1 MMTDDVTELKV
12 DVGILKTQVITLTSL
27 CQKMDQVI
35 EKLVMQQER
44 YTTQIYKEMEQKRM
58 EKNAEIKDIHDR
70 IDTVIDKVQITE
82 LRIMEEIKELRA
94 EIAKN
99 NQTEKDSLDKINQYK
114 WMLAG
119 GIIVLSWLIS
129 HVNSDTIAKLLHG

>member
-1 MMTDDVTELKV
+1 MTDDVTELKV
-12 DVGILKTQVITLTSL
+12 DVGVLKTQVVTLTSL

-44 YTTQIYKEMEQKRM
+44 YATQIYKEIEQKRM

-94 EIAKN
+94 EIAEN
-99 NQTEKDSLDKINQYK
+99 NKSEKDSLDKINQYK

-129 HVNSDTIAKLLHG
+129 HVNTDTITKLLHG

>member
-1 MMTDDVTELKV
+1 MPENITELKV
-12 DVGILKTQVITLTSL
+12 DVGVLKTQVVTLTSL

-35 EKLVMQQER
+35 EKLVTQQER
-44 YTTQIYKEMEQKRM
+44 YATQIYKEMELKRM

-82 LRIMEEIKELRA
+82 LRIMEEIKDLRT
-94 EIAKN
+94 EISNHNKS
-99 NQTEKDSLDKINQYK
+99 EKESLDKLNQYK

-129 HVNSDTIAKLLHG
+129 HFNTDTIAKFLHG

>member
-1 MMTDDVTELKV
+1 MPENVTEIKV
-12 DVGILKTQVITLTSL
+12 DVGVLKTQVVTLTAL

-44 YTTQIYKEMEQKRM
+44 YATQIYKEMEQKRM

-94 EIAKN
+94 EINTHNKS
-99 NQTEKDSLDKINQYK
+99 EKESLDKLNQYK

-119 GIIVLSWLIS
+119 GIIVVSWLIS
-129 HVNSDTIAKLLHG
+129 HFNTDTIAKFLNG

>member
-1 MMTDDVTELKV
+1 MTQDVTDLKV
-12 DVGILKTQVITLTSL
+12 DVGVLKTQVVTLTSL

-35 EKLVMQQER
+35 EKLVTQQER
-44 YTTQIYKEMEQKRM
+44 YATQIYKEMEQKRM

-94 EIAKN
+94 EISNHNKS
-99 NQTEKDSLDKINQYK
+99 EKESLDKLNQYK

-119 GIIVLSWLIS
+119 GIIVVSWLIS
-129 HVNSDTIAKLLHG
+129 HFNTDTIAKFLNG

>member
-1 MMTDDVTELKV
+1 MTEDVTDLKV
-12 DVGILKTQVITLTSL
+12 DVGVLKTQVVTLTSL

-44 YTTQIYKEMEQKRM
+44 YATQIYKEMEQKRM

-82 LRIMEEIKELRA
+82 LRIMEEIKDLRA
-94 EIAKN
+94 EISNHNK
-99 NQTEKDSLDKINQYK
+99 TEKEAFDKLNQYK
-114 WMLAG
+114 WMVAG
-119 GIIVLSWLIS
+119 GIIVISWLIS
-129 HVNSDTIAKLLHG
+129 HVNTDTISKLLHG

>member
-1 MMTDDVTELKV
+1 MPENVTELKV
-12 DVGILKTQVITLTSL
+12 DVGVLKTQVVTLTAL

-44 YTTQIYKEMEQKRM
+44 YATQIYKEMEQKRM

-94 EIAKN
+94 EINTHNKS
-99 NQTEKDSLDKINQYK
+99 EKESLDKLNQYK

-119 GIIVLSWLIS
+119 GIIVVSWLIS
-129 HVNSDTIAKLLHG
+129 HFNTDTIAKFLHG

>member
-1 MMTDDVTELKV
+1 MIEDITDLKV
-12 DVGILKTQVITLTSL
+12 DVGVLKTQVVTLTSL

-35 EKLVMQQER
+35 EKLVDQHDR
-44 YTTQIYKEMEQKRM
+44 YATQIYKEMEQKRM

-82 LRIMEEIKELRA
+82 LRIMEEIKDLRS
-94 EIAKN
+94 EISNHNKS
-99 NQTEKDSLDKINQYK
+99 EKESLDKLNQYK

-129 HVNSDTIAKLLHG
+129 HFNPDTIVKLLHG

>member
-1 MMTDDVTELKV
+1 MPENVTELKV
-12 DVGILKTQVITLTSL
+12 DVGVLKTQVVTLTAL

-44 YTTQIYKEMEQKRM
+44 YATQIYKEMEQKRM

-70 IDTVIDKVQITE
+70 IDTIIDKVQITE
-82 LRIMEEIKELRA
+82 LRIMEEIKDLRA
-94 EIAKN
+94 EINTHNKS
-99 NQTEKDSLDKINQYK
+99 EKESLDKLNQYK

-119 GIIVLSWLIS
+119 GIIVVSWLIS
-129 HVNSDTIAKLLHG
+129 HFNTDTIAKFLQG

>member
-1 MMTDDVTELKV
+1 MTDDVTDLKV
-12 DVGILKTQVITLTSL
+12 DVGVLKTQVVTLTSL

-35 EKLVMQQER
+35 EKLVTQQER
-44 YTTQIYKEMEQKRM
+44 YATQIYKEMEQKRM

-82 LRIMEEIKELRA
+82 LRIMEEIKELRS
-94 EIAKN
+94 EITNHNKS
-99 NQTEKDSLDKINQYK
+99 EKESLDKLNQYK
-114 WMLAG
+114 WMVAG

-129 HVNSDTIAKLLHG
+129 HINADTISKLLNG

>member
-1 MMTDDVTELKV
+1 MTQDVTDLKV
-12 DVGILKTQVITLTSL
+12 DVGVLKTQVVTLTSL

-44 YTTQIYKEMEQKRM
+44 YATQIYKEMEQKRM

-94 EIAKN
+94 EINVHNKS
-99 NQTEKDSLDKINQYK
+99 EKESLDKLNQYK

-119 GIIVLSWLIS
+119 GIIVVSWLIS
-129 HVNSDTIAKLLHG
+129 HFNTDTIAQFLHG

>member
-1 MMTDDVTELKV
+1 MPDNVTELKV
-12 DVGILKTQVITLTSL
+12 DVGVLKTQVVTLTSL

-44 YTTQIYKEMEQKRM
+44 YATQIYKEMELKRM

-94 EIAKN
+94 EISNHNKS
-99 NQTEKDSLDKINQYK
+99 EKESLDKLNQYK

-119 GIIVLSWLIS
+119 GIIVVSWLIS
-129 HVNSDTIAKLLHG
+129 HVNTDTIAKLLHG

>member
-1 MMTDDVTELKV
+1 MTQDVTDLKV
-12 DVGILKTQVITLTSL
+12 DVGVLKTQVVTLTSL

-35 EKLVMQQER
+35 EKLVTQQER
-44 YTTQIYKEMEQKRM
+44 YATQIYKEMEQKRM

-82 LRIMEEIKELRA
+82 LRIMEEIKDLRA
-94 EIAKN
+94 EISNHNKS
-99 NQTEKDSLDKINQYK
+99 EKESLDKLNQYK

-129 HVNSDTIAKLLHG
+129 HFNTDTIAKFLHG

>member
-1 MMTDDVTELKV
+1 MPENVTEIKV
-12 DVGILKTQVITLTSL
+12 DVGVLKTQVVTLTAL

-44 YTTQIYKEMEQKRM
+44 YATQIYKEMEQKRM

-82 LRIMEEIKELRA
+82 LRIMDEIKELRA
-94 EIAKN
+94 EINTHNKS
-99 NQTEKDSLDKINQYK
+99 EKESLDKLNQYK

-119 GIIVLSWLIS
+119 GIIVVSWLIS
-129 HVNSDTIAKLLHG
+129 HFNTDTIAKFLHG

>member
-1 MMTDDVTELKV
+1 MPENVTEIKV
-12 DVGILKTQVITLTSL
+12 DVGVLKTQVVTLTAL

-44 YTTQIYKEMEQKRM
+44 YATQIYKEMEQKRM

-82 LRIMEEIKELRA
+82 LRIMEEIKDLRA
-94 EIAKN
+94 EISNHNKS
-99 NQTEKDSLDKINQYK
+99 EKESLDKLNQYK

-119 GIIVLSWLIS
+119 GIIVVSWLIS
-129 HVNSDTIAKLLHG
+129 HFNTDTIAKFLHG

>member
-1 MMTDDVTELKV
+1 MPENVTEIKV
-12 DVGILKTQVITLTSL
+12 DVGVLKTQVVTLTAL

-44 YTTQIYKEMEQKRM
+44 YATQIYKEMEQKRM

-82 LRIMEEIKELRA
+82 LRIMEEIKDLRA
-94 EIAKN
+94 EINTHNKS
-99 NQTEKDSLDKINQYK
+99 EKESLDKLNQYK

-119 GIIVLSWLIS
+119 GIIVVSWLIS
-129 HVNSDTIAKLLHG
+129 HFNTDTIAKFLHG

>member
-1 MMTDDVTELKV
+1 MTDDVTDLKV
-12 DVGILKTQVITLTSL
+12 DVGVLKTQVVTLTSL

-35 EKLVMQQER
+35 EKLVTQQER
-44 YTTQIYKEMEQKRM
+44 YATQIYKEMEQKRM

-82 LRIMEEIKELRA
+82 LRIMEEIKDLRS
-94 EIAKN
+94 EITNHNKS
-99 NQTEKDSLDKINQYK
+99 EKEALDKLNQYK
-114 WMLAG
+114 WMAAG

-129 HVNSDTIAKLLHG
+129 HINADTISKLLHG

>member
-1 MMTDDVTELKV
+1 MPENVTEIKV
-12 DVGILKTQVITLTSL
+12 DVGVLKTQVVTLTAL

-44 YTTQIYKEMEQKRM
+44 YATQIYKEMEQKRM

-94 EIAKN
+94 EINTHNKS
-99 NQTEKDSLDKINQYK
+99 EKESLDKLNQYK

-119 GIIVLSWLIS
+119 GIIVVSWLIS
-129 HVNSDTIAKLLHG
+129 HFNTDTIAKFLHG

>member
-1 MMTDDVTELKV
+1 MPENITELKV
-12 DVGILKTQVITLTSL
+12 VVGVLKTQVVTLTSL
-27 CQKMDQVI
+27 CQKMDHVI
-35 EKLVMQQER
+35 EKLVTQQER
-44 YTTQIYKEMEQKRM
+44 YATQIYKEMELNRM

-82 LRIMEEIKELRA
+82 LRIMEEIKDLRT
-94 EIAKN
+94 EISNHNKS
-99 NQTEKDSLDKINQYK
+99 EKESLDKLNQYK

-129 HVNSDTIAKLLHG
+129 HFNTDTIAKFLHG

>member
-1 MMTDDVTELKV
+1 MPDNVTELKV
-12 DVGILKTQVITLTSL
+12 DVGVLKTQVITLTSL

-44 YTTQIYKEMEQKRM
+44 YATQIYNDMEQKRM

-82 LRIMEEIKELRA
+82 LRIMEEIKDLRT
-94 EIAKN
+94 EISNHNKS
-99 NQTEKDSLDKINQYK
+99 EKESLDKLNQYK

-129 HVNSDTIAKLLHG
+129 HFNTDTIAKLFHG

>member
-1 MMTDDVTELKV
+1 MPENVTELKV
-12 DVGILKTQVITLTSL
+12 DVGVLKTQVVTLTAL

-44 YTTQIYKEMEQKRM
+44 YATQIYKEMEQKRM

-94 EIAKN
+94 EINTHNKS
-99 NQTEKDSLDKINQYK
+99 EKESLDKLNQYK

-119 GIIVLSWLIS
+119 GIIVVSWLIS
-129 HVNSDTIAKLLHG
+129 HFDTDTIAMFLHG

>member
-1 MMTDDVTELKV
+1 MTQDVTDLKV
-12 DVGILKTQVITLTSL
+12 DVGVLKTQVVTLTSL

-35 EKLVMQQER
+35 EKLVTQQER
-44 YTTQIYKEMEQKRM
+44 YATQIYKEMEQKRM

-94 EIAKN
+94 EISSHNKS
-99 NQTEKDSLDKINQYK
+99 EKESLDKLNQYK

-129 HVNSDTIAKLLHG
+129 HINTDTIAKLIHG

>member
-1 MMTDDVTELKV
+1 MTDDVTELKV
-12 DVGILKTQVITLTSL
+12 DVGVLKTQVVTLTSL

-44 YTTQIYKEMEQKRM
+44 YATQIYKEMEQKRM

-82 LRIMEEIKELRA
+82 LRIMEEIKELRS
-94 EIAKN
+94 EIAEN
-99 NQTEKDSLDKINQYK
+99 NKSEKDSLDKINQYK

-129 HVNSDTIAKLLHG
+129 HINTDTIAKLLHG

>member
-1 MMTDDVTELKV
+1 MPDNVTELKV
-12 DVGILKTQVITLTSL
+12 DVGVLKTQVVTLTAL

-44 YTTQIYKEMEQKRM
+44 YATQIYKEMEQKRM

-82 LRIMEEIKELRA
+82 LRIMEEIKDLRA
-94 EIAKN
+94 EINTHNKS
-99 NQTEKDSLDKINQYK
+99 EKESLDKLNQYK

-119 GIIVLSWLIS
+119 GIIVVSWLIS
-129 HVNSDTIAKLLHG
+129 HFNTDTIAKFLHG

>member
-1 MMTDDVTELKV
+1 MTQDVTDLKV
-12 DVGILKTQVITLTSL
+12 DVGVLKTQVVTLTSL
-27 CQKMDQVI
+27 CEKMDQVI
-35 EKLVMQQER
+35 EKLVTQQER
-44 YTTQIYKEMEQKRM
+44 YATQIYKEMEQKRM

-82 LRIMEEIKELRA
+82 LRIMEEIKDLRA
-94 EIAKN
+94 EISNHNKS
-99 NQTEKDSLDKINQYK
+99 EKESLDKLNQYK

-129 HVNSDTIAKLLHG
+129 HFNTDTIAKFLHG

>member
-1 MMTDDVTELKV
+1 MTQDVTDLKV
-12 DVGILKTQVITLTSL
+12 DVGVLKTQVVTLTSL

-35 EKLVMQQER
+35 EKLVTQQER
-44 YTTQIYKEMEQKRM
+44 YATQIYKEMEQKRM

-82 LRIMEEIKELRA
+82 LRIMEEIKDLRA
-94 EIAKN
+94 EISNHNKS
-99 NQTEKDSLDKINQYK
+99 EKESLDKLNQYK

-129 HVNSDTIAKLLHG
+129 HFNTDIIAKFLNG

>member
-1 MMTDDVTELKV
+1 MPDNVTELKV
-12 DVGILKTQVITLTSL
+12 DVGVLKTQVATITSL
-27 CQKMDQVI
+27 CQKMDHVI

-44 YTTQIYKEMEQKRM
+44 YATQIYKEMEQKRM

-94 EIAKN
+94 EINTHNKS
-99 NQTEKDSLDKINQYK
+99 EKESLDKLNQYK

-119 GIIVLSWLIS
+119 GIIVVSWLIS
-129 HVNSDTIAKLLHG
+129 HFNTDTIAKFLHG

>member
-1 MMTDDVTELKV
+1 MNDDVTELKV
-12 DVGILKTQVITLTSL
+12 DVGVLKTQVVTLTSL

-35 EKLVMQQER
+35 DKLVTQQER
-44 YTTQIYKEMEQKRM
+44 YATQIYKEMEQKRM

-82 LRIMEEIKELRA
+82 LRIMEEIKDLRA
-94 EIAKN
+94 EISNHNKS
-99 NQTEKDSLDKINQYK
+99 EKETLDKLNQYK

-129 HVNSDTIAKLLHG
+129 HISTDTIAKLFHG

>member
-1 MMTDDVTELKV
+1 MTDDVTDLRV
-12 DVGILKTQVITLTSL
+12 DVGVLKTQVVTLTSL

-35 EKLVMQQER
+35 EKLVTQQER
-44 YTTQIYKEMEQKRM
+44 YATQIYKEMEQKRM

-82 LRIMEEIKELRA
+82 LRIMEEIKDLRA
-94 EIAKN
+94 EISNHNKA
-99 NQTEKDSLDKINQYK
+99 EKESLDKLNQYK
-114 WMLAG
+114 WMAAG

-129 HVNSDTIAKLLHG
+129 HINADTISKLLHG

>member
-1 MMTDDVTELKV
+1 MTDDVTDLKV
-12 DVGILKTQVITLTSL
+12 DVGVLKTQVVTLTSL

-35 EKLVMQQER
+35 EKLVTQQER
-44 YTTQIYKEMEQKRM
+44 YATQIYKEMEQKRM

-82 LRIMEEIKELRA
+82 LRIMEEIKDLRS
-94 EIAKN
+94 EITNHNKS
-99 NQTEKDSLDKINQYK
+99 EKESLDKLNQYK
-114 WMLAG
+114 WMAAG

-129 HVNSDTIAKLLHG
+129 HINADTIAKLLHGG

>member
-1 MMTDDVTELKV
+1 MTQDVTDLKV
-12 DVGILKTQVITLTSL
+12 DVGVLKTQVVTLTSL

-35 EKLVMQQER
+35 EKLVTQQER
-44 YTTQIYKEMEQKRM
+44 YATQIYKEMEQKRM

-94 EIAKN
+94 EISNHNKS
-99 NQTEKDSLDKINQYK
+99 EKESLDKLNQYK

-129 HVNSDTIAKLLHG
+129 HFNTDTIAKFLNG